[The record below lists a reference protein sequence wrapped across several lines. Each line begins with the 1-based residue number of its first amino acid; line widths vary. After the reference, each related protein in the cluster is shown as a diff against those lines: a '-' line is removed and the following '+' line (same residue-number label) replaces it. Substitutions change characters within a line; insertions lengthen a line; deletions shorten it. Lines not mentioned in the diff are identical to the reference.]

1 MFLPPSSMEKKTR
14 ELFGYSFA
22 QWKWNVQDPGNFGK
36 FSVFRIFQ
44 IFQNFQFLQHSILN
58 MIAGKLEWGSRLDES
73 SRRKPGWRFTA
84 GFQYG
89 CSAQLVGGQK
99 KVELFIILGAFLFEV
114 MHSFFTVLVI
124 CIFPGKFNEKEN
136 QGAIRLFICSMKVK
150 CPGGGTFR

>member
-1 MFLPPSSMEKKTR
+1 MEKKTR

-99 KVELFIILGAFLFEV
+99 KVELFIILGAFLFKL
-114 MHSFFTVLVI
+114 MNSFMVRCCHWYFCHQVQWKRKLGSYSAIHLLDESEMSRTREILV
-124 CIFPGKFNEKEN
+124 N
-136 QGAIRLFICSMKVK
+136 L
-150 CPGGGTFR
+150 